1 MVNSVNSVD
10 NKYNLT
16 SKLSALKALLALSMG
31 LWSIPVL
38 RVEGIM
44 HEERVSVHLCRL
56 RATENEVG
64 WFLLLE
70 WWCDSLFKSVLRSPY
85 TRL

>member
-1 MVNSVNSVD
+1 MVNSVD
-10 NKYNLT
+10 NKFNLT

-38 RVEGIM
+38 LVEGIM
-44 HEERVSVHLCRL
+44 HEECVSVQLCKP

-64 WFLLLE
+64 LYLLRE
-70 WWCDSLFKSVLRSPY
+70 NGDVSSSR
-85 TRL
+85 